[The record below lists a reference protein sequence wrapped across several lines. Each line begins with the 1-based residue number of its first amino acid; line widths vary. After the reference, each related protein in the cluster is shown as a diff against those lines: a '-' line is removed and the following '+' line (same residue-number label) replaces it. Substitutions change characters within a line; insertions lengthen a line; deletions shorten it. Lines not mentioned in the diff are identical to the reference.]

1 MIKDIL
7 TVMWKESKGMLR
19 HRGSRARFLVILL
32 APFLLTVIFP
42 LKHGAAWV
50 QGLDSIFIAVFF
62 PITLVSIT
70 IPNSFAGERE
80 RKTLE
85 TLLASRLPDRAIL
98 FGKVAISVALA
109 WGATLASIF
118 VGLVIVNV
126 AHWEGHLLLLTP
138 TLFLADVIVSFLLAT
153 LAAGAGVLISLRSQT
168 VQEAMQTLTAVVL
181 LPPML
186 LGMLLTAL
194 SDQVREIAGNL
205 KSEQILLM
213 VVIFLAVIDLVVF
226 FEMMTHFRRS
236 RMYLD

>member
-1 MIKDIL
+1 M
-7 TVMWKESKGMLR
+7 MWKESKGMLR

-32 APFLLTVIFP
+32 APFLLAVIFP

-50 QGLDSIFIAVFF
+50 QDLDSVFIAVFF
-62 PITLVSIT
+62 PIILVSIT
-70 IPNSFAGERE
+70 IPDSFAGERE
-80 RKTLE
+80 RNTLE

-109 WGATLASIF
+109 WGATLASIV

-186 LGMLLTAL
+186 LGMLITVM
-194 SDQVREIAGNL
+194 SDQVREIASNL
-205 KSEQILLM
+205 KSEQMLLII
-213 VVIFLAVIDLVVF
+213 VIFLAVVDLVVF
-226 FEMMTHFRRS
+226 FEMMTRFRRS
-236 RMYLD
+236 RLYLD